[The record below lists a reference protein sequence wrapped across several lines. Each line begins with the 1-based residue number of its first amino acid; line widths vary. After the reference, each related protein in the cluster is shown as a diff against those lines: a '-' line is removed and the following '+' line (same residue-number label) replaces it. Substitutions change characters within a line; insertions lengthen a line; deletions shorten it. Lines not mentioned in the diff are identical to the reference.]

1 MTTKKTHRL
10 FRTCLAAFVVLAGMS
25 SSGPATAGDEDI
37 FRRPRTAA
45 SSLADQLVIRARL
58 LLKTQGQIVDHQYRR
73 ARVLLDLA
81 MDLAPNDPYIMRVRL
96 DLAKLAG
103 PPEKQLEALREYLKL
118 VKDEDAPQLE
128 YVRLLVEEEDRIDD
142 RVRRVE
148 QILAGQFAER
158 LSDALRSRLASY
170 CAAGAREVGDM
181 KRFRQHLTT
190 ALHLDQTNA
199 EAAIMMYED
208 VSAGP
213 PDVMNRAASLLWM
226 MRAQPLAVEPR
237 RALGELLLGQA
248 AFASSAE
255 QFRGV
260 QLAAGMRLDDQFY
273 HDWAMGLASQG
284 DEVGTYGALRVL
296 GQYGPVRRGVAA
308 APEGEEEEQAASA
321 ESPSEEEE
329 EQQPVEAPRLPLDLE
344 LIQLAVMQ
352 SESRMPVQLAASYR
366 RIVRTLNEMYGDEG
380 TAEIDKALLTAW
392 LGRQELP
399 DEVINELEV
408 EYGTDNLAIQ
418 RMHGWL
424 EWHAGNVE
432 SARGIFRTIVGV
444 NPADGYAMYGLA
456 ETYSHDPSSP
466 LRVTYLNEVVTRW
479 PGTLPAMLAARDLH
493 ALDIEAPIRPAGIRL
508 QKLLGEIP
516 LDLRL
521 PDPYQRGWTGI
532 RLEIPQKRY
541 GLFDPIYATLYLRNT
556 SDIPL
561 AIGGEGA
568 MPSRVFVIISVR
580 ITGRYMGT
588 MPAIVVD
595 LKRRLTLQP
604 GEEMEVPVRLD
615 HSTFGR
621 VLRSNIT
628 DVINFDVKALL
639 DPVPMEEGDIAV
651 GLLGAESTVHNLQRW
666 GQPFNA
672 DDVDKWLSALED
684 PNDLRQLEAY
694 AWLGNTAYWLI
705 ASAKNGRNSLERII
719 AKQARDEEEEDE
731 EDLSEDIESLGTRG
745 AIEVDESS
753 EVTTEQIENMERVIA
768 SYERSSHQIS
778 DAYIARYPSLDPVRQ
793 AWMMLFL
800 PGTREV
806 KAQFGPIY
814 SGAAASEEPVVRVTY
829 LAASGLRPGDVT
841 LDAAA
846 TSENPEI
853 RDFAEALLQIFDLMQ
868 KGQ

>member
-1 MTTKKTHRL
+1 MTTKKTRCL

-25 SSGPATAGDEDI
+25 SSGPAAAGDEDI
-37 FRRPRTAA
+37 FHRARTAA

-103 PPEKQLEALREYLKL
+103 PPEKQLEALRQYLKL

-128 YVRLLVEEEDRIDD
+128 YVSLLVEEEDRIDD

-213 PDVMNRAASLLWM
+213 PDVMSRGAALLWM
-226 MRAQPLAVEPR
+226 MRAQPMAVEPR

-273 HDWAMGLASQG
+273 HDWAIGLASRG
-284 DEVGTYGALRVL
+284 DEGGAYGALRVL
-296 GQYGPVRRGVAA
+296 GQYGPVRHGAADVPAEEEEKQA
-308 APEGEEEEQAASA
+308 APAESPSDEEEQA
-321 ESPSEEEE
+321 
-329 EQQPVEAPRLPLDLE
+329 VETPRLPLDLE

-352 SESRMPVQLAASYR
+352 SESRMPVQLDASYR
-366 RIVRTLNEMYGDEG
+366 RIIRTLNEMYGDEG

-392 LGRQELP
+392 LGRQELS

-432 SARGIFRTIVGV
+432 SARGIFRTVVGA
-444 NPADGYAMYGLA
+444 NPADAYAMYGLA

-466 LRVTYLNEVVTRW
+466 LRITYLNEVVTRW

-493 ALDIEAPIRPAGIRL
+493 ALDIETPIRPAGIRL
-508 QKLLGEIP
+508 QNLLEEMP

-532 RLEIPQKRY
+532 HLEIPQKRY

-639 DPVPMEEGDIAV
+639 NPVPMVEGDIRV

-672 DDVDKWLSALED
+672 DDVDKWLSVLDD

-705 ASAKNGRNSLERII
+705 ASAKNGRNTLERII
-719 AKQARDEEEEDE
+719 AKQAREEEEDE
-731 EDLSEDIESLGTRG
+731 EQLSEDIESLGSRG

-778 DAYIARYPSLDPVRQ
+778 DTYIARYTSLDSVRQ

-800 PGTREV
+800 PATREV

-814 SGAAASEEPVVRVTY
+814 VAAAASEEPVVRVTY
-829 LAASGLRPGDVT
+829 LAASGLRPGDAT
-841 LDAAA
+841 LDAAL

-853 RDFAEALLQIFDLMQ
+853 RDFAEALNQIFDLMQ